1 MIFKDIFNQEELE
14 KNQQINENGNFQR
27 CSISV
32 MDTIMDPNISFDS
45 EGICNY
51 YHDYKRSEKS
61 DTLIGE
67 PGMRKLQ
74 EIADQIKKHTTRKGY
89 NCILGLSGGIDS
101 TYLAFLSKN
110 LGLTPLLVH
119 FDYGWNSEIAI
130 KNVESVVEKTG
141 FDLYTVVMDWKE
153 FKSIQRS
160 YFKASVIDLDVP
172 ADHMI
177 FGSLFKTAA
186 EFNIKYVLSGNNI
199 WTEFFMPKTWS
210 YNKFDL
216 TNLKKIHKSFENTPL
231 KHLPVLGYNQQIY
244 YRNIKR
250 IKSIALLNYC
260 DFNVSDV
267 KKIISK
273 EMRWVDYGGKHH
285 ESVFTR
291 FYQGYI
297 LPRKFKI
304 DKRKLHL
311 SNLIFSNQLTR
322 EEAIELLKTSPYD
335 ENLILQDFSYVAKK
349 LDFSESEFER
359 ILSQPNVPHEFY
371 GTDTRYK
378 NMVEKFVKPIRPF
391 VENYKKT
398 FIKD

>member
-14 KNQQINENGNFQR
+14 NDIQLNNNRPFQR

-32 MDTIMDPNISFDS
+32 MDTIMDPNISFDKN
-45 EGICNY
+45 GVCNY
-51 YHDYKRSEKS
+51 YHEYKQSEKNN
-61 DTLIGE
+61 TLTGDKGE
-67 PGMRKLQ
+67 NKLR
-74 EIADQIKKHTTRKGY
+74 EIANEIKNHTNSKGY

-101 TYLAFLSKN
+101 TYLAYLSKE

-119 FDYGWNSEIAI
+119 FDYGWNSETAI
-130 KNVESVVEKTG
+130 KNVQNVVEKTG
-141 FDLYTVVMDWKE
+141 FDLYTVVMDWQE

-177 FGSLFKTAA
+177 FGALFQTAA
-186 EFNIKYVLSGNNI
+186 KFKIKYVLSGNNI

-216 TNLKKIHKSFENTPL
+216 TNLKNIHKTFENTPL
-231 KHLPVLGYNQQIY
+231 KKLPALGYNQKVY
-244 YRNIKR
+244 YRNFKK
-250 IKSIALLNYC
+250 IKSVGLLNYC
-260 DFNVSDV
+260 EFKVNE
-267 KKIISK
+267 IRMLITQ
-273 EMRWVDYGGKHH
+273 EMGWVDYGGKHH

-311 SNLIFSNQLTR
+311 SNLIFSDQLTR
-322 EEAIELLKTSPYD
+322 DEALEVLKTSPYD
-335 ENLILQDFSYVAKK
+335 EEQMLEDFSYVVKK
-349 LDFSESEFER
+349 LNFSEQELES
-359 ILSQPNVPHEFY
+359 ILSQKNIPHEFY
-371 GTDTRYK
+371 GTDQKYK
-378 NMVEKFVKPIRPF
+378 NLVSKSLKPVRPIIDL
-391 VENYKKT
+391 YKKY
-398 FIKD
+398 FLKD